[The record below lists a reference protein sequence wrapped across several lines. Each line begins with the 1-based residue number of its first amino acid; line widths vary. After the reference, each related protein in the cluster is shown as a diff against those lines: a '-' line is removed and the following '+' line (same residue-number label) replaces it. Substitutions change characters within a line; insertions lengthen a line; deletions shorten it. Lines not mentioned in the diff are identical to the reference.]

1 MGVGRG
7 LAPRGDSLGRN
18 TPILQQLRNL
28 KIETVSRRLGGGMV
42 GLQYPGPRVTG
53 HDVTST
59 KWGFMAPDSATH
71 VAWKLTS
78 GRIFDTPGR
87 RDELISK

>member
-1 MGVGRG
+1 
-7 LAPRGDSLGRN
+7 
-18 TPILQQLRNL
+18 
-28 KIETVSRRLGGGMV
+28 MV
-42 GLQYPGPRVTG
+42 GLQNPGPRVTG

-78 GRIFDTPGR
+78 PEALEGYLTPLALGMN
-87 RDELISK
+87 